1 MKYLREQWRE
11 DKLRWA
17 LVVCWL
23 LTVISSFFGSYLLPI
38 ELPGIG
44 TWYAFRTLLP
54 VTAVL
59 YAVCAI
65 RTKTFFWRDSS
76 TLEKWC
82 YVFIASVGVYA
93 VLSVFRAIDLS
104 FSIGRILN
112 LLFMLLLLFL
122 ALRLCRSRDVRRL
135 TLWACGAMLVVIML
149 LGVYEVFCGGLVN
162 TKYDNLQQFNI
173 FFRKGQLPVV
183 FSGNT
188 NDYNAAILLLI
199 AAAVVSVFSVKKE
212 ERSRGMLWY
221 LVFLFAGGYFLAMAG
236 GARLCEIGYFI
247 LLAAVL
253 LYAFFSREKC
263 RWVPIVILCC
273 FLGVQFI
280 SHSHYIIPQTQAYV
294 QSLADPDK
302 PNMSFFDIFRN
313 PDAGNLSDEFV
324 TVDDKTGDKTLNDNG
339 SAGVRVKLLFHAGK
353 CFLDSKGLG
362 VGVGNTEILARDG
375 AVIENSR
382 IWSIHCFLARI
393 VADCG
398 IFALI
403 PLCAIAILLLKNM
416 LRSMAGA
423 IRRKEGALVGRC
435 LLLLAALVNYP
446 IVSTTPS
453 DAQDIVAMWL
463 FLAILVLYTTEL
475 PTDPEARK
483 KNG

>member
-44 TWYAFRTLLP
+44 TWYTFRTLLP

-188 NDYNAAILLLI
+188 NDYNTAILLLI

-273 FLGVQFI
+273 FLSVQFI
-280 SHSHYIIPQTQAYV
+280 SHSH
-294 QSLADPDK
+294 
-302 PNMSFFDIFRN
+302 
-313 PDAGNLSDEFV
+313 
-324 TVDDKTGDKTLNDNG
+324 
-339 SAGVRVKLLFHAGK
+339 
-353 CFLDSKGLG
+353 
-362 VGVGNTEILARDG
+362 
-375 AVIENSR
+375 
-382 IWSIHCFLARI
+382 
-393 VADCG
+393 
-398 IFALI
+398 
-403 PLCAIAILLLKNM
+403 
-416 LRSMAGA
+416 
-423 IRRKEGALVGRC
+423 
-435 LLLLAALVNYP
+435 
-446 IVSTTPS
+446 
-453 DAQDIVAMWL
+453 
-463 FLAILVLYTTEL
+463 
-475 PTDPEARK
+475 
-483 KNG
+483 